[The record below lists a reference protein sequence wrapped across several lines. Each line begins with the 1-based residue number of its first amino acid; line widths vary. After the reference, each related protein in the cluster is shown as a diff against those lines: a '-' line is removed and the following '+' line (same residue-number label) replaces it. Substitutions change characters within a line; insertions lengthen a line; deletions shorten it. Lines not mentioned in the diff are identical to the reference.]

1 MMTEEQIRVLLAD
14 DHPLIR
20 EGIGNTL
27 RREERLSLVGV
38 ATDGEETQHLVAE
51 LQPDVLLLDLNMP
64 GAPPLETV
72 AFVGECCPQTQVLV
86 LSAFN
91 DFVSVRGLVRAGVRG
106 YVLKDEAVRTVV
118 RAILTVANGGTW
130 FSSDVA
136 QQLAETEASTP
147 GFTERETDVLRFLAR
162 GWSNQR
168 IADQLDVT
176 ERTVRFHLKN
186 IYRKLEIESRGEAI
200 VWAVHAGFGQ
210 E

>member
-1 MMTEEQIRVLLAD
+1 MTNEQIRVLLAD

-27 RREERLSLVGV
+27 HRDGRLSLVGV
-38 ATDGEETQHLVAE
+38 ATDGEETRHLVAE

-72 AFVGECCPQTQVLV
+72 AFVAESCPQTQVLV

-91 DFVSVRGLVRAGVRG
+91 DFVSVRALVRAGVRG

-118 RAILTVANGGTW
+118 RAILTVADGGTW
-130 FSSDVA
+130 FSGEVA
-136 QQLAETEASTP
+136 QQLAARDQSGPDFTDRETE
-147 GFTERETDVLRFLAR
+147 VLRYLAR
-162 GWSNQR
+162 GWSNKR
-168 IADQLDVT
+168 IAEKLEVT

-186 IYRKLEIESRGEAI
+186 IYRKLDVGSRGEAI
-200 VWAVHAGFGQ
+200 VWAVHAGFGR